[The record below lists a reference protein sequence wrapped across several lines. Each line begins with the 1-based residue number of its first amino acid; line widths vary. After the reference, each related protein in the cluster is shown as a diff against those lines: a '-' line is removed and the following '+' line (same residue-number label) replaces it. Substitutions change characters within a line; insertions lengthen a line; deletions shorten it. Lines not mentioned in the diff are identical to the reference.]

1 MTRPLSP
8 APRLVSHASLAA
20 VVAAAAAA
28 ALAGCSRRPAED
40 TAPPVATAAKAA
52 DAAPLPTA
60 DAVAPAPPGADAA
73 SPPAARGPF
82 NVVFVSVDSLRAD
95 MPWAGYPRPI
105 APRLT
110 ALEAEAVTFTRAYA
124 TSSFT
129 SKSVGTFVSGRYPSE
144 LERTGRF
151 FTKYLA
157 KNRMLCESLDEAG
170 VGCWAAHAHAYFGEG
185 QSGFEQGFRSWKL
198 VPNIPF
204 DYQKDPYVTSHVLT
218 PLAIGQLEAAAK
230 ASGDRPFFA
239 WFHYMDPHDVYQG
252 HAESPHFGK
261 RPRDLYDEEVF
272 YTDLWIGKL
281 VDWIRAQPFA
291 SRTALVVT
299 ADHGEAFGEH
309 GMSRHAHEIWEE
321 LVHVPLF
328 FVVPGAARRV
338 VEVARGHVD
347 LAPTFRELLG
357 VAPDAT
363 LPGKSLVPELFGGAA
378 EERDVIVD
386 LPEDEYNERRRALL
400 RRGKK
405 LIAFG
410 NDARFQLF
418 DLVADPGE
426 RDDLAKK
433 QPELLKEMREA
444 YREASRGVAAVA
456 PTGGVPK
463 H

>member
-1 MTRPLSP
+1 MPGARPF
-8 APRLVSHASLAA
+8 APTSTAAPA
-20 VVAAAAAA
+20 VVALAA
-28 ALAGCSRRPAED
+28 ALFGLACSRRPAD
-40 TAPPVATAAKAA
+40 GAPPPSAGGS
-52 DAAPLPTA
+52 DAAAPVA
-60 DAVAPAPPGADAA
+60 SVAP
-73 SPPAARGPF
+73 SPPVGSDGAAGSPPPPPSARGPY
-82 NVVFVSVDSLRAD
+82 NVVLVSVDSLRAD

-105 APRLT
+105 APRLS
-110 ALEAEAVTFTRAYA
+110 ALEAKAVTFSRAYA

-144 LERTGRF
+144 LERTGKF

-157 KNRMLCESLDEAG
+157 KNRMLCEALDEAG

-204 DYQKDPYVTSHVLT
+204 DYQKDPYVTSHALT
-218 PLAIGQLEAAAK
+218 PLAIAQLEAASK
-230 ASGDRPFFA
+230 ASGERPFFA

-252 HAESPHFGK
+252 HAEAPHFGK

-281 VDWIRAQPFA
+281 VDWIEAQPFA
-291 SRTALVVT
+291 ARTVLVVT

-309 GMSRHAHEIWEE
+309 GMNRHAHEIWEE

-328 FVVPGAARRV
+328 FVVPGAPRRV
-338 VEVARGHVD
+338 VDVARGHVD
-347 LAPTFRELLG
+347 LAPTFRGLLG
-357 VAPDAT
+357 VAPDPS
-363 LPGKSLVPELFGGAA
+363 LPGVSLVPELFGAPAA
-378 EERDVIVD
+378 ERDVIVD
-386 LPEDEYNERRRALL
+386 LPEDEYNERRRALV
-400 RRGKK
+400 RGTRK
-405 LIAFG
+405 LVAFG
-410 NDARFQLF
+410 KDARFQLY
-418 DLVADPGE
+418 DLAADPGE

-433 QPELLKEMREA
+433 DPELLREMREA
-444 YREASRGVAAVA
+444 YRAASARVVDVA